1 MPLNPGRQLEN
12 ELNTRLTPRV
22 INRLRLGTIHA
33 CKIRCTN
40 QESLPQAP
48 TTERLLK
55 WAELRGNG
63 DTAPSGSQRIGY
75 ARVSTRQ
82 QDLALQLD
90 ALQQAGCARIFRNVG
105 SGTIRK
111 RPQLE
116 VCLDYLRAGDSL
128 VVWRLDR
135 LGRSLRHLVDIIA
148 QLEQRHVAF
157 RSLRESIDTT
167 TANGKLQR
175 HLFAALAEFGDRA
188 EDLEEHPAHGSGG
201 VDSLVQHDE
210 VDPAG
215 LQQLRELDQ
224 VLERTAEPVE
234 LGDDQLVTRAVG
246 RQQRLVQLE
255 ASRELARRLVDEDLL
270 AASGASASCCA
281 SECWSRVETR
291 P

>member
-1 MPLNPGRQLEN
+1 M
-12 ELNTRLTPRV
+12 
-22 INRLRLGTIHA
+22 
-33 CKIRCTN
+33 
-40 QESLPQAP
+40 
-48 TTERLLK
+48 K

-90 ALQQAGCARIFRNVG
+90 ALQQASCARIFRNVG

-175 HLFAALAEFGDRA
+175 HLFSALAEFERHAARGM
-188 EDLEEHPAHGSGG
+188 
-201 VDSLVQHDE
+201 SLVMPRVRLCRVGHWRWAFC
-210 VDPAG
+210 PRSG
-215 LQQLRELDQ
+215 W
-224 VLERTAEPVE
+224 
-234 LGDDQLVTRAVG
+234 LG
-246 RQQRLVQLE
+246 
-255 ASRELARRLVDEDLL
+255 
-270 AASGASASCCA
+270 
-281 SECWSRVETR
+281 
-291 P
+291 